1 MVTNSKTKV
10 SIQQSEGKFNVTAHI
25 EVDGWLNETGS
36 AANLL
41 EPETIRKMEKSV
53 QNEVVSMSKKAWAA
67 AKKANADVVGVSER
81 IYRKYPKQWK
91 QLEKNQED
99 VFKVVNLQ
107 VNAEVRMK
115 KVGLSN
121 KGYNKLSKKEQEQ

>member
-1 MVTNSKTKV
+1 M
-10 SIQQSEGKFNVTAHI
+10 
-25 EVDGWLNETGS
+25 
-36 AANLL
+36 L